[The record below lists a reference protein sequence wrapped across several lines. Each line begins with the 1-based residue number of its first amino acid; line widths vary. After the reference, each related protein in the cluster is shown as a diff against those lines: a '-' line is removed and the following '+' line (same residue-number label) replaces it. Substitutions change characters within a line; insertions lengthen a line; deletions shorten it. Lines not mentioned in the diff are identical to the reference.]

1 MIRALRPTD
10 LVGLGL
16 FLRRAPGSEITAH
29 MWPKIQPESGHL
41 PFNQAVWQS
50 VGQGPTRGRAWVAE
64 DKGQIVGLAVA
75 RARCSGLVWDVE
87 HLHATEGGNGQ
98 PEDLLDRVCHAAA
111 TSGARRVFLETPI
124 GQRGSEIAR
133 RAGFERYTS
142 ASVCRLDPPFKGS
155 KDGQFEGRP
164 RLRADEQAMFQLYN
178 AAVPVVVRS
187 AEAMSYEEWSA
198 LHRGRKAWA
207 PSLVGDR
214 HQYVWELGE
223 GLAGWMEVVYGH
235 KSQYIELLVLPK
247 YEPMLDRFLGYALKQ
262 VSEKAAVY
270 SAVREYQAGLSTALE
285 RTGFKLAGQT
295 EIYVRQLAVRVPE
308 RKLVPASIV
317 GG

>member
-10 LVGLGL
+10 LVGLAL

-41 PFNQAVWQS
+41 PLNQAVWQS

-64 DKGQIVGLAVA
+64 DEGKIVGLAVA

-87 HLHATEGGNGQ
+87 HLHASEGGNGQ
-98 PEDLLDRVCHAAA
+98 AEELLDRVCHAAA
-111 TSGARRVFLETPI
+111 SGGARRVFFEAPI

-133 RAGFERYTS
+133 RAGFERYTG
-142 ASVCRLDPPFKGS
+142 ASVYRLDPPFRVP

-178 AAVPVVVRS
+178 AAVPVMVRS

-198 LHRGRKAWA
+198 LHRGPKRWA

-223 GLAGWMEVVYGH
+223 GLAGWLEVVYGH
-235 KSQYIELLVLPK
+235 KSQFLEFLVHSK
-247 YEPMLDRFLGYALKQ
+247 YESLLDRFVGYALKQ
-262 VSEKAAVY
+262 VSGKAPVY
-270 SAVREYQAGLSTALE
+270 SAVREYQAGLGAALE
-285 RTGFKLAGQT
+285 RVGFKLAGRHD
-295 EIYVRQLAVRVPE
+295 IYVRQLAVRVPE
-308 RKLVPASIV
+308 RKLAPAGII